1 MIVHAGST
9 TEIAVP
15 RHSILEMTS
24 PDAAAA
30 WDDLLTLQVELSFAH
45 ELSYFLE
52 SGVLSSAS
60 SVLDAGCGNGEYMA
74 RLAPF
79 FRATAWTGID
89 SAPAMIAAAQKRFA
103 GPRLR
108 FLAADFFSFEPETP
122 FGAIL
127 MRLLIQHLTD
137 FSAVLAQ
144 AARCVSRVGGVLLL
158 IEPDLENTLT
168 MPPLPAFETM
178 IREYEAAAAR
188 GKRLRTQ
195 INDVPALVGRSPE
208 WRLADDRRIGV
219 PVTGPFGNGKITRM
233 YLRWIELC
241 ERSGSFRYP
250 FARVREELADWAARP
265 AAFARFGVRIFRLER
280 A

>member
-1 MIVHAGST
+1 MSLHADLA

-15 RHSILEMTS
+15 RHRILDMTS

-52 SGVLSSAS
+52 SDALSSAS
-60 SVLDAGCGNGEYMA
+60 SVLDAGCGNGEYVA

-79 FRATAWTGID
+79 FRTTAWTGID
-89 SAPAMIAAAQKRFA
+89 SAPAMIAAAQQRFA

-108 FLAADFFSFEPETP
+108 FLGADFFGFEPEAP

-137 FSAVLAQ
+137 FPAVLAH
-144 AARCVSRVGGVLLL
+144 AARCAAPSGALFL

-168 MPPLPAFETM
+168 APRLPAFETM

-195 INDVPALVGRSPE
+195 INDVPAFVGRSPE
-208 WRLADDRRIGV
+208 WRLVDDQRISV
-219 PVTGPFGNGKITRM
+219 PLTGPFGNGKITRM

-241 ERSGSFRYP
+241 ERSGGFGYP
-250 FARVREELADWAARP
+250 FARVREELSDWAARP
-265 AAFARFGVRIFRLER
+265 AAFVRFGVRIFRLER
-280 A
+280 V